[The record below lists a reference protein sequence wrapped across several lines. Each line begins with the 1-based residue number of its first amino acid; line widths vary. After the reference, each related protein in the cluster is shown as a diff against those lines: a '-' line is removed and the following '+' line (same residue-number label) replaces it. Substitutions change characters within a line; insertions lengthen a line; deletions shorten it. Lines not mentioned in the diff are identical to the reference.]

1 MAATDQLT
9 PTATTV
15 LRTQPRMNTEI
26 VTVIGS
32 GRELAAISG
41 STRENVTQSAISLE
55 DVQAQVLATVMYV
68 MSMHS

>member
-9 PTATTV
+9 TTATTV

-41 STRENVTQSAISLE
+41 STREIVTQSAIRVE
-55 DVQAQVLATVMYV
+55 DVQAQVLVTVMHV

>member
-1 MAATDQLT
+1 
-9 PTATTV
+9 
-15 LRTQPRMNTEI
+15 MNTEI